1 MKDVSKD
8 VITAMVTLYRYQ
20 RAGGIL
26 ERRATSAEENSSLQT
41 TGGRGGGGTH
51 LSLPWEAQAAKL
63 FASKE
68 FSPKASL
75 PIEVVYGGGERGSL
89 EN

>member
-1 MKDVSKD
+1 MQARSRSLEIFLFFLVF
-8 VITAMVTLYRYQ
+8 LYTKRLPKHTKSYLC
-20 RAGGIL
+20 GGEL
-26 ERRATSAEENSSLQT
+26 FSPNDW
-41 TGGRGGGGTH
+41 GGGGTH